1 MSEKILIFRPFG
13 PSIVKA
19 KMPTELMDSLNKYID
34 TTIKDGE
41 KSKEL
46 DYGHKLAG
54 NVNQE
59 FRISKEHAKTS
70 GWLNFLGNVAQGYV
84 KQSIGQ
90 KITKFNIIETWVVRQ
105 FSNEYNPTHWHSG
118 HLSGVGYLKV
128 PSSYG
133 ETKQKNKTVNLN
145 GNLQLIHG
153 SQQFLS
159 KSLWNIKPELGDFYM
174 FPNYLMHSV
183 FPFTGTDQERRSIS
197 FNAVVDDSIYYET

>member
-1 MSEKILIFRPFG
+1 MSEKIVIFRPFG

-19 KMPTELMDSLNKYID
+19 KMPTEVMDSLNKYID
-34 TTIKDGE
+34 TTIKDEE

-59 FRISKEHAKTS
+59 FRISQEHAKTS

-197 FNAVVDDSIYYET
+197 FNAIVDDSVYYET

>member
-19 KMPTELMDSLNKYID
+19 KMPTEVMDSLNKYID
-34 TTIKDGE
+34 TTIKDEE

-59 FRISKEHAKTS
+59 FRISQDHAKTS

-197 FNAVVDDSIYYET
+197 FNAVVDDSVYYET

>member
-19 KMPTELMDSLNKYID
+19 KMPTEVMDSLNNYID
-34 TTIKDGE
+34 TTIKDEE

-59 FRISKEHAKTS
+59 FRISQEHAKTS

-197 FNAVVDDSIYYET
+197 FNAVVDDSVYYET

>member
-1 MSEKILIFRPFG
+1 MSEKIVIFRPFG

-19 KMPTELMDSLNKYID
+19 KMPTEVMDSLNKYID
-34 TTIKDGE
+34 TTIKDEE

-59 FRISKEHAKTS
+59 FRISQEHAKES
-70 GWLNFLGNVAQGYV
+70 GWLNFLGNIAQGYV

-197 FNAVVDDSIYYET
+197 FNAIVDDSVYYET

>member
-19 KMPTELMDSLNKYID
+19 KMPTEVMDSLNKYID
-34 TTIKDGE
+34 TTIKDEE

-59 FRISKEHAKTS
+59 FRISQEHAKTS

-128 PSSYG
+128 PSSYA
-133 ETKQKNKTVNLN
+133 ETKQKSKTVNLN

-197 FNAVVDDSIYYET
+197 FNAVVDDSVYYET

>member
-1 MSEKILIFRPFG
+1 MSEKIVIFRPFG

-19 KMPTELMDSLNKYID
+19 KMPTEVMDSLNKYID
-34 TTIKDGE
+34 TTIKDEE

-59 FRISKEHAKTS
+59 FRISQEHAKTS
-70 GWLNFLGNVAQGYV
+70 GWLNFLGNIAQGYV

-197 FNAVVDDSIYYET
+197 FNAVVDDSVYYET

>member
-1 MSEKILIFRPFG
+1 MSEKIVIFRPFG

-19 KMPTELMDSLNKYID
+19 KMPTEVMDSLNKYID
-34 TTIKDGE
+34 TTIKDEE

-59 FRISKEHAKTS
+59 FRISQEHAKTS
-70 GWLNFLGNVAQGYV
+70 GWLNFLGNIAQGYV

-197 FNAVVDDSIYYET
+197 FNAIVDDSVYYET

>member
-19 KMPTELMDSLNKYID
+19 KMPTEVMDSLNNYID
-34 TTIKDGE
+34 TTIKDEE

-133 ETKQKNKTVNLN
+133 ETKQKSKTVNLN

>member
-1 MSEKILIFRPFG
+1 MSEKIVIFRPFG

-19 KMPTELMDSLNKYID
+19 KMPTEVMDSLNKYID
-34 TTIKDGE
+34 TTIKDEE

-59 FRISKEHAKTS
+59 FRISQEHAKTS

-133 ETKQKNKTVNLN
+133 ETKQKSKTVNLN

-197 FNAVVDDSIYYET
+197 FNAIVDDSVYYET

>member
-19 KMPTELMDSLNKYID
+19 KMPTEVMDSLNKYID
-34 TTIKDGE
+34 TTIKDEE

-59 FRISKEHAKTS
+59 FRISQEHAKTS

-84 KQSIGQ
+84 KLSIGQ

-133 ETKQKNKTVNLN
+133 ETKQKSKTVNLN

-197 FNAVVDDSIYYET
+197 FNAVVDDSVYYET

>member
-19 KMPTELMDSLNKYID
+19 KMPTEVMDSLNKYID
-34 TTIKDGE
+34 TTIKDEE

-59 FRISKEHAKTS
+59 FRISQEHAKTS
-70 GWLNFLGNVAQGYV
+70 GWLNFLGNIAQGYV

-133 ETKQKNKTVNLN
+133 ETKQKSKTVNLN

-197 FNAVVDDSIYYET
+197 FNAVVDDSVYYET

>member
-19 KMPTELMDSLNKYID
+19 KMPTEVMNSLNKYID
-34 TTIKDGE
+34 TTIKDEE

-59 FRISKEHAKTS
+59 FRISPEHAKTS

-133 ETKQKNKTVNLN
+133 ETKQKSKTVNLN

-197 FNAVVDDSIYYET
+197 FNAVVDDSVYYET

>member
-1 MSEKILIFRPFG
+1 MSEKIVIFRPFG

-19 KMPTELMDSLNKYID
+19 KMPTEVMDSLNKYID
-34 TTIKDGE
+34 TTIKDEE

-59 FRISKEHAKTS
+59 FRISQEHAKTS
-70 GWLNFLGNVAQGYV
+70 GWLNFLGNIAQGYV

-133 ETKQKNKTVNLN
+133 ETKQKSKTVNLN

-197 FNAVVDDSIYYET
+197 FNAVVDDSVYYET

>member
-1 MSEKILIFRPFG
+1 MSEKIVIFRPFG

-19 KMPTELMDSLNKYID
+19 KMPTEVMDSLNKYID
-34 TTIKDGE
+34 TTIKDEE

-59 FRISKEHAKTS
+59 FRISQEYAKTS

-133 ETKQKNKTVNLN
+133 ETKQKSKTVNLN

-197 FNAVVDDSIYYET
+197 FNAVVDDSVYYET

>member
-19 KMPTELMDSLNKYID
+19 KMPTEVMNSLNKYID
-34 TTIKDGE
+34 TTIKDEE

-59 FRISKEHAKTS
+59 FRISQEHAKTS

-197 FNAVVDDSIYYET
+197 FNAVVDDSVYYET

>member
-19 KMPTELMDSLNKYID
+19 KMPTEVMDSLNKYID
-34 TTIKDGE
+34 TTIKDEE

-59 FRISKEHAKTS
+59 FRISQEHAKTS

-133 ETKQKNKTVNLN
+133 ETKQKSKTVNLN

-174 FPNYLMHSV
+174 FPNYLMHTV

-197 FNAVVDDSIYYET
+197 FNAVVDDSVYYET